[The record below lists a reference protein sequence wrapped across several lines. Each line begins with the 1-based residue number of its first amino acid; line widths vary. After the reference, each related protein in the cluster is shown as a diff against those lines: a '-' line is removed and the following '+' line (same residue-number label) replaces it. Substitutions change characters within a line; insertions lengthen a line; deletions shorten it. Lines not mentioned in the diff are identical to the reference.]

1 MTYEAEL
8 KQWKRKCLAE
18 GYKKGL
24 AEGLA
29 EGLAKGLAKGEEK
42 VRKETILNL
51 AQIHMPKETIAQVTK
66 SNIAYV
72 EEVIQNAGK

>member
-29 EGLAKGLAKGEEK
+29 EGEKKAKEE
-42 VRKETILNL
+42 IIINL
-51 AQIHMPKETIAQVTK
+51 AQIHMPKEKPLHK
-66 SNIAYV
+66 SQ
-72 EEVIQNAGK
+72 EVALPI

>member
-1 MTYEAEL
+1 MTYEAKL

-18 GYKKGL
+18 GYK
-24 AEGLA
+24 
-29 EGLAKGLAKGEEK
+29 KGLAKGEEK

-51 AQIHMPKETIAQVTK
+51 AQIHMSKETIAQVTR
-66 SNIAYV
+66 SSIAYV

>member
-24 AEGLA
+24 A
-29 EGLAKGLAKGEEK
+29 KGLAKGKEK

-51 AQIHMPKETIAQVTK
+51 TQIHMPKETIAQVTR
-66 SNIAYV
+66 SSIAYV

>member
-1 MTYEAEL
+1 MTYETEL

-29 EGLAKGLAKGEEK
+29 KAEK
-42 VRKETILNL
+42 KIKKEKQETILNL
-51 AQIHMPKETIAQVTK
+51 AQIHMPKETIAQVTR
-66 SNIAYV
+66 SSITYV
-72 EEVIQNAGK
+72 EEVIQNAEK

>member
-24 AEGLA
+24 A
-29 EGLAKGLAKGEEK
+29 KGLAKAEGKIREEK
-42 VRKETILNL
+42 QEIILNL
-51 AQIHMPKETIAQVTK
+51 AQIHMPKETIAQVTR
-66 SNIAYV
+66 SSIAYV
-72 EEVIQNAGK
+72 EEVIQNAGE